1 MSNAA
6 NSMTVANVIAEQ
18 IGHRAFVMMGA
29 SNLLGGE
36 KHLQFKIG
44 TNGKK
49 VTHVTV
55 TLTSDDLY
63 TVRFDRVTKI
73 GFSMKTGKTTG
84 GVKMLAEVESVHV
97 DQLHSIISEHTGMY
111 LSL

>member
-1 MSNAA
+1 MSTN
-6 NSMTVANVIAEQ
+6 VANVIAEQ

-29 SNLLGGE
+29 KNLLGGDR
-36 KHLQFKIG
+36 HLQFKVG
-44 TNGKK
+44 TNSKK

-55 TLTSDDLY
+55 TLTGDDLY

-73 GFSMKTGKTTG
+73 GFNAKTGATTG
-84 GVKMLAEVESVHV
+84 GVKMLAEIESVSF
-97 DQLHSIISEHTGMY
+97 DQLRGIISENTGMY

>member
-6 NSMTVANVIAEQ
+6 NKMTAANVIADQ
-18 IGHRAFVMMGA
+18 IGNRAFVMMGA
-29 SNLLGGE
+29 KNLLGGE
-36 KHLQFKIG
+36 NHLQFKIG
-44 TNGKK
+44 SNSKK

-73 GFSMKTGKTTG
+73 GFSEKTGKTTG
-84 GVKMLAEVESVHV
+84 GVKVLAEVEAVSV
-97 DQLHSIISEHTGMY
+97 DQLRATIEHHTGLY

>member
-1 MSNAA
+1 MS
-6 NSMTVANVIAEQ
+6 SVAEQ
-18 IGHRAFVMMGA
+18 ISAQIGHKAFVMMGA
-29 SNLLGGE
+29 KNLLGGAD
-36 KHLQFKIG
+36 HLQFKVG
-44 TNGKK
+44 ANGKK

-73 GFSMKTGKTTG
+73 GFNAKTGALTG
-84 GVKMLAEVESVHV
+84 GVKKLSEVESVSV
-97 DQLHSIISEHTGMY
+97 DLLRSVISEGTALY